1 MPEPSPPPPAQQY
14 KIVGADGNPY
24 GPVDLNGLLIW
35 ISQGQVTPQTMV
47 CYNNS
52 EQWQP
57 AMAFPELAGRFGPA
71 TPHIAQQPIDPKKEA
86 TAKKLVIASHI
97 LGYGGLVI
105 LIGGPIAAGVLFES
119 GTMAGIA
126 AVIGIVMAVIGAIVG
141 QVGRGMQGRA
151 I

>member
-1 MPEPSPPPPAQQY
+1 MPAPSPNPPAHQY

-35 ISQGQVTPQTMV
+35 ISQGQ
-47 CYNNS
+47 
-52 EQWQP
+52 P
-57 AMAFPELAGRFGPA
+57 AMAFPELAGRFGSA

-126 AVIGIVMAVIGAIVG
+126 AVIGIVMAVIGALVG